1 MPSAARTLRLGALA
15 ALLLTAAWLFWPATL
30 GGGTTY
36 VTTHGVSM
44 QPRFHTGDLAIL
56 RDAGSYTVGDVV
68 AYHSETLHTVVM
80 HRIVARDGARFVT
93 KGDHNT
99 WLDPDHPAPDE
110 VLGKLWLRVPHGG
123 ATLAALKSPRNLAV
137 LALCGTALSGASLL
151 LSRRRRLSRGRPARR
166 SAGPAVRARARRAA
180 VGFGALAVVAVLAGT
195 ALLVLPTAR
204 SQTHTVPVLQ
214 QGRFDYSGS
223 AQPGATYP
231 TGRIATGDPIYTH
244 LITRLDV
251 AYTETLRAP
260 GLTGVDG
267 TARLDVALA
276 TADGWHADLAG
287 GPVTTVRGDRVAA
300 SVVLDTAAA
309 ADLLNRHFSEVGVT
323 AGQATLTITPR
334 LAVTGAVQGHRF
346 TAGSMPGLTFTLDPT
361 ALRLGPG
368 ASAALAPATQTAV
381 PVGMVAG
388 RTITLG
394 PVTVP
399 VGTAR
404 DVVVGVLALALL
416 GLAVA
421 ALLGR
426 SRSDDPVGALE
437 LRCAGRL
444 LPVSRFTPGEVVV
457 DLTDGEALAR
467 VAERLDALVLHAEG
481 PEGHV
486 FAVRD
491 QGTTYRFAVPTGEPP
506 VLAVVPAGSRR
517 SA

>member
-1 MPSAARTLRLGALA
+1 
-15 ALLLTAAWLFWPATL
+15 
-30 GGGTTY
+30 
-36 VTTHGVSM
+36 
-44 QPRFHTGDLAIL
+44 
-56 RDAGSYTVGDVV
+56 
-68 AYHSETLHTVVM
+68 
-80 HRIVARDGARFVT
+80 VARDGARFVT

-99 WLDPDHPAPDE
+99 WLDPDHPAPGE

-123 ATLAALKSPRNLAV
+123 ATLAALRSPRNLAV

-151 LSRRRRLSRGRPARR
+151 LRRRRSSVARR
-166 SAGPAVRARARRAA
+166 RRPSTAGRSASPAVRVRARQAA

-195 ALLVLPTAR
+195 ALLVLPAGR
-204 SQTHTVPVLQ
+204 SQTRTVPVLQ
-214 QGRFDYSGS
+214 QGRFDYSGT
-223 AQPGATYP
+223 AHPGATYP
-231 TGRIATGDPIYTH
+231 SGRIATGEPIYTH
-244 LITRLDV
+244 LITRLDI
-251 AYTETLRAP
+251 AFTETLRAP
-260 GLTGVDG
+260 GLAEVGG

-276 TADGWHADLAG
+276 TADGWRADLTT
-287 GPVTTVRGDRVAA
+287 GPSSRVRGDRVAA
-300 SVVLDTAAA
+300 SVTLDTAAA
-309 ADLLNRHFSEVGVT
+309 ADLLKRHFAEVGVT
-323 AGQATLTITPR
+323 GGQATLTVTPR

-346 TAGSMPGLTFTLDPT
+346 TAGSMPGLAFTLDPT

-381 PVGMVAG
+381 PVGAVAA
-388 RTITLG
+388 RTLTVG

-399 VGTAR
+399 VDAAR
-404 DVVVGVLALALL
+404 DAVVGLLALALL

-426 SRSDDPVGALE
+426 SRTDDPAGALE

-457 DLTDGEALAR
+457 DVADGEALAR

-481 PEGHV
+481 PDGHV

-491 QGTTYRFAVPTGEPP
+491 QGTTYRFAVPSDEPP
-506 VLAVVPAGSRR
+506 VLAVVPGGSRL